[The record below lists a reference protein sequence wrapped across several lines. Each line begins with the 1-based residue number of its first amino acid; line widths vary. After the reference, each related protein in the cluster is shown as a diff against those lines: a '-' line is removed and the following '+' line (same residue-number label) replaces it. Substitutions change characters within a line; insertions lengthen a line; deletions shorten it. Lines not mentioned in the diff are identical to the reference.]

1 VVVVM
6 ATEMATATVIEG
18 GGGSGSDKK
27 NEGMAIASGGGW
39 RFWRLTY
46 RGRVTPPPNLCVRLD
61 LEKIDIL
68 EKGVSKI
75 GKKLNFEGLNS
86 RQILGVTPS
95 IEKNLGRVRRPQIHR
110 RKFWKLGCFRN

>member
-1 VVVVM
+1 
-6 ATEMATATVIEG
+6 MATATVIEG
-18 GGGSGSDKK
+18 GGGSGSDTK
-27 NEGMAIASGGGW
+27 NGGDGDSIGRRLEVLEVDLQGSGD
-39 RFWRLTY
+39 
-46 RGRVTPPPNLCVRLD
+46 TPSQPQYQFHALCVRLD

>member
-1 VVVVM
+1 M
-6 ATEMATATVIEG
+6 G
-18 GGGSGSDKK
+18 
-27 NEGMAIASGGGW
+27 GMAIASGGGW

-95 IEKNLGRVRRPQIHR
+95 IEKKFRPSTKAADPSQKILEIGLFPELAFMSFEMLLI
-110 RKFWKLGCFRN
+110 RKCRIGKRIIFQS